1 MKNKKPELT
10 LTESI
15 IILIGILALMAVGI
29 IGLHISPEVPILF
42 GIMVL
47 IFWAKWRGFSWDH
60 INESFIVGIK
70 SGILPL
76 FIFLLIGSL
85 IGLWIATGIIP
96 TLMVYGFHLINVNWF
111 LPSVFVIC
119 GAMGA
124 VIGSAF
130 TVCSTLGI
138 AFMGIGLTL
147 GVDPAMTAG
156 AILSGAVFGDKA
168 SPLSVSTNVAA
179 SVVHANLIDH
189 IKNLMWSTIP
199 ASIVAFIMYTFL
211 GRHTGHANFASVN
224 QTISVLQHH
233 FIISPVALIPVFLLF
248 ICAWIKIP
256 TIPTLFI
263 NLLVSGIMG
272 LLRMPGLNLIKINNV
287 IQNGFVSQTG
297 DKRVD
302 MLLTRGGIA
311 GMMGTVAL
319 IFVALSIG
327 GLLINLGIIKAIM
340 VPLTSH
346 LRSTASLIISVI
358 ITCLGVNFFIGEQ
371 FLSLILPGESFAKAF
386 KEHNLAPVALSRA
399 LEDGGT
405 ALTYLIPWGVA
416 GSFVTATLGVP
427 TIAYLPFVFL
437 SLFSPVFSILS
448 AVTGFQIKHIHT
460 PEKTTTK

>member
-1 MKNKKPELT
+1 MENNKPKLK
-10 LTESI
+10 LSESI
-15 IILIGILALMAVGI
+15 IILIGLLIVMSVGI

-42 GIMVL
+42 SIMIL
-47 IFWAKWRGFSWDH
+47 IFWAKWRGFTWDE
-60 INESFIVGIK
+60 INNSFIVGIK

-85 IGLWIATGIIP
+85 IGVWIATGIIP
-96 TLMVYGFHLINVNWF
+96 TLMVYGFHLINVQWF

-138 AFMGIGLTL
+138 VFMGIGLTL

-199 ASIVAFIMYTFL
+199 ASIVAFILYALL
-211 GRHTGHANFASVN
+211 GRHNGNANFNNVN
-224 QTISVLQHH
+224 QTINVLQHH
-233 FIISPVALIPVFLLF
+233 FIISPIALIPVFLLF

-272 LLRMPGLNLIKINNV
+272 LIRMPELNLVKLNNV
-287 IQNGFVSQTG
+287 IQSGFVSHTG

-302 MLLTRGGIA
+302 LLLTRGGIS

-327 GLLINLGIIKAIM
+327 GLLINLGIIKSIM
-340 VPLTSH
+340 TPLTAH
-346 LRSTASLIISVI
+346 LHSTAALIISVI
-358 ITCLGVNFFIGEQ
+358 ITCFGVNFFIGEQ
-371 FLSLILPGESFAKAF
+371 FLSLILPGESFSKAF

-416 GSFVTATLGVP
+416 GSFVTATLNVP
-427 TIAYLPFVFL
+427 TVEYIPFVFL

-448 AVTGFQIKHIHT
+448 AVTGFKIKHLNN
-460 PEKTTTK
+460 K